1 MIGLMILRLQLRPLR
16 DVNFRRFYL
25 GEIINTAG
33 SSMAGI
39 ALAFAVLHIEN
50 SATTLGWVVAAW
62 TIPMVAFMLIGGA
75 AADRFP
81 RAVILR
87 GCNLVQGVAQAL
99 AAGLVLTDTAEVWHL
114 ILIQFVSGTAFAA
127 SYPAFHGMVPI
138 LLGEEDRKSGY
149 LLINQT
155 ESALRILGPA
165 VAGVLI
171 AVSSP
176 GWGLAFDAAT
186 YFGAAYF
193 LTRLELPMG
202 ARPNRQ
208 ESVIGDF
215 RAGWALARQLGWVLP
230 VALCSLVYNALT
242 SGGLN
247 VLGPAIANDS
257 IGSTGWGI
265 GRAAEALGLFLFSI
279 VLVRF
284 TIRRPMIVIQVGFLT
299 TALPMLALGL
309 LVTTP
314 MIAAAFFVVGCGM
327 AALHLSWSLA
337 VQEKVPEDMLS
348 RIMAIDGFF
357 SFVAMPI
364 GQLAIGPVE
373 QAIGSSHAE
382 IACAALVAATFA
394 VGVTRRPLRALRLN
408 GVPSSDSPAEI

>member
-1 MIGLMILRLQLRPLR
+1 MTLRAQLSPLR
-16 DVNFRRFYL
+16 HVNFRRFYL
-25 GEIINTAG
+25 GEVVNTAG

-50 SATTLGWVVAAW
+50 SATTLGLVVAAW
-62 TIPMVAFMLIGGA
+62 TVPMVAFMLIGGA
-75 AADRFP
+75 VADRFP
-81 RAVILR
+81 RAVVLR
-87 GCNLVQGVAQAL
+87 GCNLVQGIGQAVAAV
-99 AAGLVLTDTAEVWHL
+99 LVLTDTAHVWHL
-114 ILIQFVSGTAFAA
+114 IVIQFVSGTAFAA

-138 LLGEEDRKSGY
+138 LLDEEDRKSGY
-149 LLINQT
+149 LLINQS
-155 ESALRILGPA
+155 ESAVRILGPA
-165 VAGVLI
+165 VAGALI

-186 YFGAAYF
+186 YFAAAYF
-193 LTRLELPMG
+193 LTRLDLPLG
-202 ARPNRQ
+202 ARPDRQ

-215 RAGWALARQLGWVLP
+215 RAGWTLARRLGWVLP
-230 VALCSLVYNALT
+230 VALCSLAYNALA
-242 SGGLN
+242 SGALN

-257 IGSTGWGI
+257 IGSAGWGI
-265 GRAAEALGLFLFSI
+265 ARGAEALGLFLFSFA
-279 VLVRF
+279 LVRF

-309 LVTTP
+309 FVSTP
-314 MIAAAFFVVGCGM
+314 AISAAFFVVGCGM

-337 VQEKVPEDMLS
+337 VQEKVPEQMLS

-373 QAIGSSHAE
+373 QSIGSEHAE
-382 IACAALVAATFA
+382 IVCAALVILTFA
-394 VGVTRRPLRALRLN
+394 VGVTRRPLRVLRLD
-408 GVPSSDSPAEI
+408 GTSVSSRAENT

>member
-1 MIGLMILRLQLRPLR
+1 MTFRSRLGPLR
-16 DVNFRRFYL
+16 HVNFRRFFL
-25 GEIINTAG
+25 GEVINTAG

-75 AADRFP
+75 VADRFP
-81 RAVILR
+81 RAIVLR
-87 GCNLVQGVAQAL
+87 GCNVIQGIGQAT
-99 AAGLVLTDTAEVWHL
+99 AAALVLTDTAQIWHL
-114 ILIQFVSGTAFAA
+114 VAIQFVSGTAFAA

-138 LLGEEDRKSGY
+138 LLREPDRKAAY
-149 LLINQT
+149 LLLNQT
-155 ESALRILGPA
+155 ESAVRILGPA
-165 VAGVLI
+165 VAGALI

-176 GWGLAFDAAT
+176 GWGLAIDAAT
-186 YFGAAYF
+186 YLAAAWF

-202 ARPNRQ
+202 ARPDRQ

-215 RAGWALARQLGWVLP
+215 RAGWLLARRLGWVLP
-230 VALCSLVYNALT
+230 VAACSLVYNALT

-247 VLGPAIANDS
+247 VLGPAIANDT
-257 IGSTGWGI
+257 IGSSGWGI
-265 GRAAEALGLFLFSI
+265 ARGAEALGLFLSSFALARLAI
-279 VLVRF
+279 H
-284 TIRRPMIVIQVGFLT
+284 RPMIVIQVGFLT

-309 LVTTP
+309 VVSTP
-314 MIAAAFFVVGCGM
+314 TIAAAFFIVGCGM

-337 VQEKVPEDMLS
+337 VQEKVPEEMLS

-364 GQLAIGPVE
+364 GQLAIGPV
-373 QAIGSSHAE
+373 QQSIGSDRAE
-382 IACAALVAATFA
+382 LACAALVVLTFA
-394 VGVTRRPLRALRLN
+394 VGVTRRPIRALRL
-408 GVPSSDSPAEI
+408 GQEPRSHSPAKT

>member
-1 MIGLMILRLQLRPLR
+1 MTLRLQLRPLR
-16 DVNFRRFYL
+16 HVNFRRFYL
-25 GEIINTAG
+25 GEVINTAG

-39 ALAFAVLHIEN
+39 ALAFAVLHIQN
-50 SATTLGWVVAAW
+50 SATTLGWVIAAW
-62 TIPMVAFMLIGGA
+62 TVPMVAFMLIGGA
-75 AADRFP
+75 VADRFP
-81 RAVILR
+81 RAVVLR
-87 GCNLVQGVAQAL
+87 GCNLVQGIGQAI
-99 AAGLVLTDTAEVWHL
+99 AAALVLTGSAQIWHL
-114 ILIQFVSGTAFAA
+114 ILIQFVGGTAFAA

-149 LLINQT
+149 LLINQS
-155 ESALRILGPA
+155 ESALRIIGPA
-165 VAGVLI
+165 VAGVLV

-176 GWGLAFDAAT
+176 GWGLAVDAAT

-202 ARPNRQ
+202 ARPDRQ

-215 RAGWALARQLGWVLP
+215 RAGWTLARQLGWVLP
-230 VALCSLVYNALT
+230 VALCSLAYNALT

-247 VLGPAIANDS
+247 VLGPVIANDS
-257 IGSTGWGI
+257 IGSAGWGI
-265 GRAAEALGLFLFSI
+265 ARGAEALGLFLFSFA
-279 VLVRF
+279 LVRF

-309 LVTTP
+309 VVSTP
-314 MIAAAFFVVGCGM
+314 TIAAAFFVVGCGM
-327 AALHLSWSLA
+327 AALNLSWSLA
-337 VQEKVPEDMLS
+337 VQEKVPEEMLS

-373 QAIGSSHAE
+373 HSIGSSHAE
-382 IACAALVAATFA
+382 IACAALVVVTFA
-394 VGVTRRPLRALRLN
+394 VGVTRRPLRALRLD
-408 GVPSSDSPAEI
+408 GVPSSSPP